1 MSNAAEIPCASTY
14 PPMSEAIDLIA
25 ASFAKTE
32 AGQQEIQKRALGLS
46 PLVRRLLVLVDGQR
60 TGKDLA
66 VFVAGNEVEP
76 ILRELVDK
84 GCVEAKAAPVPVAPV
99 SAAPAATGL
108 AALPDAST
116 RTQAENDMARNFM
129 VNTVNTIFGQQS
141 RLTLIETISRSKT
154 TDELRMAYL
163 SWLQTMEG
171 DRTAAKRLPDLRE
184 KLFKVL

>member
-1 MSNAAEIPCASTY
+1 
-14 PPMSEAIDLIA
+14 MSEAIDLIA

-32 AGQQEIQKRALGLS
+32 TGQQEIQKRSLGLA

-76 ILRELVDK
+76 ILQELVDK
-84 GCVEAKAAPVPVAPV
+84 GCVEAKAAPAPVAPP
-99 SAAPAATGL
+99 PAAQEAPSANNGL
-108 AALPDAST
+108 AVLPDAAT
-116 RTQAENDMARNFM
+116 RSPAENDMARNFM
-129 VNTVNTIFGQQS
+129 VNTVNTIFGQHS

-163 SWLQTMEG
+163 SWLQAMEG
-171 DRTAAKRLPDLRE
+171 DRTGKKRLPDLQE

>member
-1 MSNAAEIPCASTY
+1 
-14 PPMSEAIDLIA
+14 MSEVIDLIA

-32 AGQQEIQKRALGLS
+32 TGQQEIQKRTLGLS

-76 ILRELVDK
+76 FLQELVDK
-84 GCVEAKAAPVPVAPV
+84 GCVEARAPARPPEPVAAVPE
-99 SAAPAATGL
+99 PAATTGL
-108 AALPDAST
+108 ASLPDATT
-116 RTQAENDMARNFM
+116 RTAAENDMARNFM
-129 VNTVNTIFGQQS
+129 VNTVNTVFGQHS

-154 TDELRMAYL
+154 TEELRVAYL
-163 SWLQTMEG
+163 SWLKSMEA
-171 DRTAAKRLPDLRE
+171 DRTGAKRLPDLRE

>member
-1 MSNAAEIPCASTY
+1 
-14 PPMSEAIDLIA
+14 MSEAIDLIA

-32 AGQQEIQKRALGLS
+32 TGQQEIQKRSLGLA

-76 ILRELVDK
+76 ILQELVDK
-84 GCVEAKAAPVPVAPV
+84 GCVEAKAAAVPVAPPPAV
-99 SAAPAATGL
+99 QEAPSANGL
-108 AALPDAST
+108 AALPDAAT
-116 RTQAENDMARNFM
+116 RSPAENDMARNFM
-129 VNTVNTIFGQQS
+129 VNTVNTIFGQHS

-163 SWLQTMEG
+163 SWQQAMEG
-171 DRTAAKRLPDLRE
+171 DRTGKKRLPDLQE

>member
-1 MSNAAEIPCASTY
+1 
-14 PPMSEAIDLIA
+14 MSEAIDLIA

-32 AGQQEIQKRALGLS
+32 TGQQEIQKRSLGLA

-84 GCVEAKAAPVPVAPV
+84 GCVEAKAAAVPVEPV
-99 SAAPAATGL
+99 RAAPGPATPSGL
-108 AALPDAST
+108 SVLPDAAT
-116 RTQAENDMARNFM
+116 RTPAENDMARNFM
-129 VNTVNTIFGQQS
+129 VNTVNTVFGQHS

-154 TDELRMAYL
+154 TDELRQAYL
-163 SWLQTMEG
+163 SWLQAMEA
-171 DRTAAKRLPDLRE
+171 DRTGAKRLPDLRE